1 MIRILSTLHCIGHQP
16 QKRQGSHLAL
26 RTQSDC
32 SRRLNNHISLSPCS
46 FHGIQPSK
54 NTRERRAKKAAEE
67 VAKKRMASET
77 GATAEKSSLQQ
88 MKEVGWHG
96 RLGRLPMQLQLL
108 CVWWCNCREGLAAQM
123 KEVGWRSVF
132 AVFGGAKC
140 SLIACVGRDGSRAAV
155 AAR

>member
-1 MIRILSTLHCIGHQP
+1 MPCRELCGVSQIGGQPDWRYCPRLCQDCCTWVAKGRLHVGCHTAADAFKP
-16 QKRQGSHLAL
+16 HP
-26 RTQSDC
+26 
-32 SRRLNNHISLSPCS
+32 PCS

-96 RLGRLPMQLQLL
+96 RLGTLLMRLL
-108 CVWWCNCREGLAAQM
+108 CWWWCNCREELAC
-123 KEVGWRSVF
+123 
-132 AVFGGAKC
+132 C
-140 SLIACVGRDGSRAAV
+140 SR
-155 AAR
+155 